1 MFLTWWQMGG
11 SEAPPTIS
19 EVAAWPAALRH
30 DMLLLVRE
38 MGDAQAA
45 ARRRKVKAGRSA
57 K

>member
-45 ARRRKVKAGRSA
+45 ARRRKVKAKERR
-57 K
+57 

>member
-11 SEAPPTIS
+11 PQAPPTIS

-30 DMLLLVRE
+30 DMLLLIRE
-38 MGDAQAA
+38 MGDAQGT
-45 ARRRKVKAGRSA
+45 ARARKTKGKAR